1 VTVVTFVTVSRRV
14 RPPTVLKNMQMS
26 VIEALLKPAGG
37 WHALCFFPDQSRKA
51 MEQSEEKPQMT
62 ANWILRF
69 AVTLLRYPAP
79 TFCERWGCWTPE
91 NKRRGAVGKW
101 IWHQAARKTAGGS
114 YWHAWRGVGAFI
126 GEKTA
131 GGPSAAWR
139 TARP

>member
-1 VTVVTFVTVSRRV
+1 
-14 RPPTVLKNMQMS
+14 MQMS
-26 VIEALLKPAGG
+26 VIAALLKPAGG